1 MQVVVKHF
9 HIIVKPMCLLWHRHR
24 FSHGKSWWNTCS
36 HSNILLF
43 PVFWDCVSTAPK
55 WSPKAAPTNGT
66 GLAHLC
72 SPKAALVKCCSWGS
86 YKWCSIYHHLESKTS
101 SNKQNQEDGEL
112 LKYKVDNCSGE
123 KFCKKKKKGIMRWQ
137 FHFEKLIWR
146 KVVKWRTLPSRR
158 IGNSSGSNADMD
170 SQDLFG

>member
-1 MQVVVKHF
+1 MMTVVNSTVYFSHASSCKALSH
-9 HIIVKPMCLLWHRHR
+9 HRQTNVSGLTHR

-123 KFCKKKKKGIMRWQ
+123 KFCKKKKRHNEVAIPLWEADL
-137 FHFEKLIWR
+137 EKSGQ
-146 KVVKWRTLPSRR
+146 VKNTTFTSHW
-158 IGNSSGSNADMD
+158 
-170 SQDLFG
+170 